1 MKKLFFIFVLVFC
14 VAAGFAE
21 TGYAGTQWG
30 THKQNLKIG
39 DKIEPT
45 NNELWESTEAR
56 RKLILNKPGI
66 IYYHFVEDY
75 LYGITYTLNKKDT
88 KQIISKFK
96 NEVDT
101 IKVESSDLDEWIDY
115 LSQQGMIDNKEDE
128 EDINLATNKMIFEI
142 TAVYE
147 FQGYKNQIKNG
158 NAKVYIFD
166 YNDDTRVFLFEN
178 IVEGYSFVS
187 YIWHEQD
194 F

>member
-1 MKKLFFIFVLVFC
+1 MKKIFFILVLLSCF
-14 VAAGFAE
+14 AAGFAE

-45 NNELWESTEAR
+45 ENELWESTEAR
-56 RKLILNKPGI
+56 KKLILNKQNT
-66 IYYHFVEDY
+66 IYYHFADSY
-75 LYGITYTLNKKDT
+75 LYGITYTLSREDT
-88 KQIISKFK
+88 KQIRSKFK
-96 NEVDT
+96 NEVD
-101 IKVESSDLDEWIDY
+101 IINLEAFSHEEWIEN
-115 LSQQGMIDNKEDE
+115 LLNQGMIDNKEDSAE
-128 EDINLATNKMIFEI
+128 VNLATNKMIFEI

-147 FQGYKNQIKNG
+147 FQGYKKQIKNG
-158 NAKVYIFD
+158 NAKVYIYD